1 MFRLLYY
8 QSKETIK
15 IKKIIILPMY
25 DGGWAAELIKSLQ
38 KCNVLFSLS
47 CLCERLEQTAA
58 SA

>member
-1 MFRLLYY
+1 
-8 QSKETIK
+8 
-15 IKKIIILPMY
+15 MY